1 MWLTNFLATY
11 PAIIPALVIAS
22 SIFSLVAL
30 VACIWLNMRIS
41 KLMLGRSG
49 ASLEESLLTLARR
62 AKDLESFQAEAESYL
77 KRAEVRIRTAMRG
90 TATVR
95 FNPFKGDG
103 SGGNQSF
110 STAVIS
116 EDGGGF
122 VISTLYSRDRVSV
135 FGKPLEKGTSTF
147 DLTEE
152 EKEAVRLAKEAS
164 AR

>member
-1 MWLTNFLATY
+1 MDVITFIDTY
-11 PAIIPALVIAS
+11 PLFVPVIAGLS
-22 SIFSLVAL
+22 AIAAL
-30 VACIWLNMRIS
+30 VAIATVVRLNMRIS

-49 ASLEESLLTLARR
+49 ASLEESLMTLARR
-62 AKDLESFQAEAESYL
+62 TKDIEEFRAEVEKYL
-77 KRAEVRIRTAMRG
+77 KRAEIRMRTSLRG
-90 TATVR
+90 AGTVR

-110 STAVIS
+110 STALIS
-116 EDGGGF
+116 ESGEGV

-135 FGKPLEKGTSTF
+135 FGKPLEKGASTY

-152 EKEAVRLAKEAS
+152 EQAALALAKEAA

>member
-1 MWLTNFLATY
+1 MWLTTFATTY
-11 PAIIPALVIAS
+11 PLAIPAVVAVSLLI
-22 SIFSLVAL
+22 SIMATAV
-30 VACIWLNMRIS
+30 CIRLHIRVN

-62 AKDLESFQAEAESYL
+62 TKDLESFRAEAEQYL
-77 KRAEVRIRTAMRG
+77 KRAEVRIRSAMRG

-122 VISTLYSRDRVSV
+122 VVSTLYSRERVSV

-147 DLTEE
+147 DLTDEE
-152 EKEAVRLAKEAS
+152 REAVRLAKEAT